1 MAETQSRVLSK
12 LDEIEKRL
20 LESTPELREL
30 YKKGTFG
37 RESLPPSS
45 EALRRTIEIAG
56 YSAHPLDMQNKAR
69 EMEGLIAEERKKG
82 KALAK
87 EIEGRQLRYVKREQE
102 YRKTLLDYER
112 QLKSNAT
119 LGRISLSEPT
129 YKHLERISSMH
140 DQILANIGTVQSKT
154 SLILDEQEK
163 DITKDFNSELNRLV
177 RDLEEEKRRKLE
189 GVGSFAERESRL
201 RMNLELT
208 RAKIELVEQTN
219 KALQRKNRDLKIE
232 LSSQI
237 GDRELLAVQIQET
250 EDLNSKL
257 REAIEREK
265 AKAMEDTADLVE
277 RTEEPHPLG
286 RSLVRSDQGK
296 ALRYEKVLAQMRHR
310 LDSRRRKIVET
321 KQSLEQLQSS
331 RTELEVMLSGT
342 VERVKSEIR
351 AQGDI
356 HKRGSEALGAQDR
369 ERIVEWLLSQ
379 ERVLTLLYDQTF
391 PPLSSQ

>member
-1 MAETQSRVLSK
+1 MADTQSRVMSK

-30 YKKGTFG
+30 YKKGTLG
-37 RESLPPSS
+37 RDSRPTSS
-45 EALRRTIEIAG
+45 ETLKRTMELSG
-56 YSAHPLDMQNKAR
+56 YSAHPLDLQTKAR
-69 EMEGLIAEERKKG
+69 ELEELVAEERKKG

-87 EIEGRQLRYVKREQE
+87 EIENRQLRYVKREQE

-119 LGRISLSEPT
+119 LGRISLSEST
-129 YKHLERISSMH
+129 YKHMERISSMH

-163 DITKDFNSELNRLV
+163 DITKEFNSELNRLV

-189 GVGSFAERESRL
+189 GVGSFAERESKL
-201 RMNLELT
+201 RTTLELT

-250 EDLNSKL
+250 EDLNHRL

-265 AKAMEDTADLVE
+265 AKAMDTVGSGE
-277 RTEEPHPLG
+277 RSEEQPPLG
-286 RSLVRSDQGK
+286 RSLARSDQGK
-296 ALRYEKVLAQMRHR
+296 ALRYEKVIAQMRQR
-310 LDSRRRKIVET
+310 LESRRRKIAET
-321 KQSLEQLQSS
+321 KSRLEQVISS
-331 RTELEVMLSGT
+331 RTELEVLLSET
-342 VERVKSEIR
+342 AERVKSEIR
-351 AQGDI
+351 AKGDI
-356 HKRGSEALGAQDR
+356 HKRGSDALGAQDR

-391 PPLSSQ
+391 PPLSPQ

>member
-1 MAETQSRVLSK
+1 MADTQSRVMSK

-30 YKKGTFG
+30 YKKGTIG
-37 RESLPPSS
+37 RDSRPPSS
-45 EALRRTIEIAG
+45 ETLKRTMELSG
-56 YSAHPLDMQNKAR
+56 YSAHPIDLQTKAR
-69 EMEGLIAEERKKG
+69 ELEELIGEERKKG

-87 EIEGRQLRYVKREQE
+87 EIENRQLRYVKREQE

-119 LGRISLSEPT
+119 LGRISLSEST
-129 YKHLERISSMH
+129 YKHMERISSMH

-163 DITKDFNSELNRLV
+163 DITKEFNSELNRLV

-189 GVGSFAERESRL
+189 GVGSFAERESKL
-201 RMNLELT
+201 RTTLELT

-237 GDRELLAVQIQET
+237 GDRELLSVQIQET
-250 EDLNSKL
+250 EDLNNRL

-265 AKAMEDTADLVE
+265 AKAMDTVGSGE
-277 RTEEPHPLG
+277 RSEEQPPLG
-286 RSLVRSDQGK
+286 RSLARSDQGK
-296 ALRYEKVLAQMRHR
+296 ALRYEKVIAQMRLR
-310 LDSRRRKIVET
+310 LESRRRKIAET
-321 KQSLEQLQSS
+321 KSRLEHVQSS
-331 RTELEVMLSGT
+331 RTELEVLLSET

-351 AQGDI
+351 AKGDI
-356 HKRGSEALGAQDR
+356 HKRGSDALGSQDR

-391 PPLSSQ
+391 PPLCPQ